1 MSADKP
7 DAVVLDR
14 LYQTIVSRR
23 GGDPE
28 QSYTARLF
36 AKGRQKI
43 ARKVGEEAIEV
54 VVAAISETPE
64 RLADES
70 ADVLYHL
77 LVLWAEAGLQP
88 DAVWAKLA
96 AREGISGLA
105 EKKARSKG
113 A

>member
-1 MSADKP
+1 MTEFGRHVV
-7 DAVVLDR
+7 DALDR
-14 LYQTIVSRR
+14 AIVGRR
-23 GGDPE
+23 AE
-28 QSYTARLF
+28 
-36 AKGRQKI
+36 
-43 ARKVGEEAIEV
+43 IEV

-96 AREGISGLA
+96 AREGVSGLA
-105 EKKARSKG
+105 EKRARGKG